1 MRRLLALALLAG
13 CAVQAPVQD
22 AAPPRVEVPVEQ
34 TVEGTGDLVAAA
46 DPAPDLRARRRLSID
61 QINAS
66 IRATTGFGWVDEDGD
81 DRFEQ
86 LAETLGKADYVTT
99 TQEDRT
105 PSLVFQKFLTDAAHA
120 VCEDLVQAE
129 TQRAQPERIFFVH
142 AEVTDGIAEQLDAVE
157 ANLRHLL
164 LRFHSRNLPAGA
176 DELDQ
181 WLWLHE
187 SAEFVGHSPRLAW
200 TAVCVGLITHPDF
213 YTY

>member
-1 MRRLLALALLAG
+1 MKRLLLAALLAG
-13 CAVQAPVQD
+13 CAVEAPTGTE
-22 AAPPRVEVPVEQ
+22 APPRVQVPVDEV
-34 TVEGTGDLVAAA
+34 VEDTGDLIAAKEL
-46 DPAPDLRARRRLSID
+46 APDLRGRRRLNID

-66 IRATTGFGWVDEDGD
+66 IRTTTGFGWVDDDGD

-86 LAETLGKADYVTT
+86 LAETLGKPDYVQN
-99 TQEDRT
+99 TQEDLA

-120 VCEDLVQAE
+120 VCGELMSAE
-129 TQRAQPERIFFVH
+129 YQRQPEQRVFFVH
-142 AEVTDGIAEQLDAVE
+142 AEPSDGVAEQKAAVE
-157 ANLRHLL
+157 ENIRYLL
-164 LRFHSRNLPAGA
+164 LRFHSRKLDAGA

-187 SAEFVGHSPRLAW
+187 SGEFVSHDARLAW